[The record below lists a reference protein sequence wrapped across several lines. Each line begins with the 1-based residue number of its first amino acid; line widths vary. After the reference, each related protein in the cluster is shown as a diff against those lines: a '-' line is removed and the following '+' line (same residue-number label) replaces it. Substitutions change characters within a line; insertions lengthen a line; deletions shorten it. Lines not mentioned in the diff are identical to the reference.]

1 MELCIGALLL
11 LLSLV
16 AETQTQFFPFGNYN
30 NRRSRYQQFYNN
42 NDFFRR
48 NSLFKNPRPTTTT
61 TTTTTT
67 TPRPSLT
74 SQYSSQCGLRYSNY
88 RADQRARGGR
98 IIWTDEESAGA
109 AAAPEGTFPWLA
121 SLFLRRES
129 GEAYFM
135 CAATILTPTV
145 LISAAH
151 CFNEKWSDEDWFV
164 RVGDNYILST
174 DPSEQTFQVNVIMR
188 HSRFRPLSSP
198 GGDGRNDVA
207 LLQIRQRSGQGIRF
221 DEYVRPACLPPQNT
235 RLSRWSTSHCEISG
249 WGMQE
254 YNNTASYP
262 DSIRAARIQVGE
274 VKSATCNYLYGRD
287 VKTTGK
293 FCAGGKVDACQEDSG
308 GPLMCH
314 NRGKYELVGIVS
326 SGKGCGVYP
335 GLYTEVSRY
344 TDWIE
349 RSLAVLENE
358 IAK

>member
-1 MELCIGALLL
+1 MLLVMSMSSRYQRPRL
-11 LLSLV
+11 LISYF
-16 AETQTQFFPFGNYN
+16 QFGNYN

-67 TPRPSLT
+67 TPRPSFT

-174 DPSEQTFQVNVIMR
+174 DPSEQTFQVSRR
-188 HSRFRPLSSP
+188 HGLAKAGFLQSQLILGSFEVGGKPVSGVGWSLLAPL
-198 GGDGRNDVA
+198 
-207 LLQIRQRSGQGIRF
+207 
-221 DEYVRPACLPPQNT
+221 
-235 RLSRWSTSHCEISG
+235 
-249 WGMQE
+249 
-254 YNNTASYP
+254 NTA
-262 DSIRAARIQVGE
+262 
-274 VKSATCNYLYGRD
+274 LYG
-287 VKTTGK
+287 G
-293 FCAGGKVDACQEDSG
+293 
-308 GPLMCH
+308 
-314 NRGKYELVGIVS
+314 N
-326 SGKGCGVYP
+326 
-335 GLYTEVSRY
+335 
-344 TDWIE
+344 
-349 RSLAVLENE
+349 
-358 IAK
+358 